1 MNEKISRLNQI
12 SKELGGLCV
21 ELQVLAAK
29 AVPLLQELDDM
40 DVPLSPEVQ
49 AMFRAVLNN
58 APKPSTSIN

>member
-1 MNEKISRLNQI
+1 MKEKISRLNQI

-40 DVPLSPEVQ
+40 DVPLQPEVQ